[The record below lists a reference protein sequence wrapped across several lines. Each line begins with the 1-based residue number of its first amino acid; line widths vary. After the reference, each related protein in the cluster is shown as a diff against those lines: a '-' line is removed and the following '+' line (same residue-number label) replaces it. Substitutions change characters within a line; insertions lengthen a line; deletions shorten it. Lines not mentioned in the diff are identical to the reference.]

1 MADGTSDTNEPT
13 VDASEPSM
21 EDILASIRQLIADD
35 GDKKANETLSAGDA
49 LPNVDD
55 AEPLELNNII
65 NSDGTSPEAL
75 ADDLLSGFRDDK
87 LGETVDGIDIPDI
100 PKISEVA
107 DVQLVDDIDG
117 LVEELTLNDSEVS
130 IDVPAAKEGA
140 ELLSADQDEVFSLD
154 NLLDDVVFGDPPA
167 EEVLETDAPDQSM
180 LNHNDTEIDA
190 LANSAAETPTAE
202 NISDDAE
209 IDSLISDLAA
219 ENDDA
224 GEPEPIIESLSE
236 ELISDEIA
244 SDTPND
250 LPQLD
255 DLLADESLTDD
266 VLTASPE
273 PLETDA
279 DITSLEEL
287 LDADEDEVL
296 SEPNADVE
304 ALEAEA
310 PEIDKTDPDIELV
323 KSLMAELS
331 SPETLA
337 DSNDMDSSADMVDI
351 DELLS
356 EESIDDNLAVS
367 DDTLAIDEA
376 LDLDLEEDDFLADL
390 LDDNIIA
397 TENAAPQQIVQSK
410 SSLAVLA
417 EKIETEDKPAP
428 SGANTKFAG
437 VLGGVAAAMATV
449 PAASALGNLLN
460 EETDATDMPNMDD
473 VSVESDDILS
483 DIVDEASV
491 HIETKTDHDDSLEAL
506 LPDEPEAVLKQ
517 DVPDDHDVALDEDS
531 DEKDL
536 DAALDALLDGVP
548 LDADDEPEDAK
559 GKTDV
564 SDVIS
569 DILEETSDDSVD
581 ETDETVDIILE
592 TSQTEIE
599 DMARKAA
606 NSTILDEVTETAAA
620 SAFAS
625 LTSVVEEK
633 AVVAE
638 RGDRI
643 GDLVSEALQPMLK
656 EWLDKNLKGIVERAV
671 TKEVKRISTGK

>member
-1 MADGTSDTNEPT
+1 MEDGTSDTNEPT

-140 ELLSADQDEVFSLD
+140 ELISADQDEVFSLD
-154 NLLDDVVFGDPPA
+154 NLLDDVVFGDNPA

-190 LANSAAETPTAE
+190 LASSASETPTAE

-428 SGANTKFAG
+428 SEANTKFAG
-437 VLGGVAAAMATV
+437 VLGGVAAAIATV

-460 EETDATDMPNMDD
+460 EESDDSDTPNMDD

-491 HIETKTDHDDSLEAL
+491 HIETKTDHDDSLETL

-548 LDADDEPEDAK
+548 LDADDEPVDAK

-671 TKEVKRISTGK
+671 AKEVKRISTGK